1 MIAKKTLTIIVLVF
15 LFLPTIF
22 AQSKFVQGKVTTFDS
37 ILLMNASIKVKSTN
51 QVVLS
56 DTNGYFSLICN
67 TPDKFIISA
76 NGFVTKRFKVKKET
90 KLVLINLQLQSND
103 EAQEIAIGYGHIKDR
118 EKLFAMNS
126 LHNKEED
133 FSRYKDVFNIISGR
147 FPGVEV
153 FQGEIR
159 IRGISST
166 HGNGALLILDGM
178 QVNEST
184 IRSLSTQSIK
194 SINVLKGN
202 AASIYGVYATNGVV
216 VIETK

>member
-1 MIAKKTLTIIVLVF
+1 MIVKKILTVIVLAV

-22 AQSKFVQGKVTTFDS
+22 AQNKFVHGKVTTFDS
-37 ILLMNASIKVKSTN
+37 IPLINASIKVKSTN

-56 DTNGYFSLICN
+56 DTNGYFSLRCN
-67 TPDKFIISA
+67 TPEKFIVSA
-76 NGFVTKRFKVKKET
+76 NGFITKRFKLKKET
-90 KLVLINLQLQSND
+90 KLVLINLQLQKND
-103 EAQEIAIGYGHIKDR
+103 EAQDIAIGYGHIKDK
-118 EKLFAMNS
+118 EKLYAINS
-126 LHNKEED
+126 LNNKEED
-133 FSRYKDVFNIISGR
+133 FSRYKDVFDIISGR

-153 FQGEIR
+153 FQGEVR
-159 IRGISST
+159 IRGISSNY
-166 HGNGALLILDGM
+166 GNGALLILDGM

-184 IRSLSTQSIK
+184 LRSLSTQSIK